1 MVTRWVERNECF
13 VLKQRMVPF
22 TVDDVCM
29 GLGLCVGG
37 LDVNFDDNFGVVVCQ
52 QFCSKSFRV
61 KDVIRKTSM
70 MIRERDIKDSLG
82 LSGNVAVLQEE
93 DRGNPIIRATL
104 HLDEG
109 PIPEDGGHELGMSW
123 EEVVMKKIEDKQRK
137 MVEMNKELRTLAAMV
152 GAGKDKT

>member
-1 MVTRWVERNECF
+1 
-13 VLKQRMVPF
+13 
-22 TVDDVCM
+22 
-29 GLGLCVGG
+29 
-37 LDVNFDDNFGVVVCQ
+37 
-52 QFCSKSFRV
+52 
-61 KDVIRKTSM
+61 

-82 LSGNVAVLQEE
+82 LSGNVAVLQLWVVERLGLADGSHHIVIPRIINWSSLKLRSKKIEDLFQKKYEE